1 VTDLPDPTGRRV
13 RTVRAGGDRMTAPG
27 SGWRPTVALARA
39 LGVGAA
45 LLLGAVLLRRAD
57 LVVLA
62 APLVLGAALALSTGP
77 THRPTVGLEVPSD
90 ALFEGAT
97 TTITATVDSPDRL
110 DVAALQLTLP
120 PWLVPV
126 TGLGPPTVATTVSPG
141 VRADLPFVVR
151 SVRWGRRQVGPVTL
165 RASGAYGMLR
175 WPSEVTGVAPST
187 TWPLRETF
195 VAADAV
201 PRAEGLVGGH
211 RSRRPGDGSDVS
223 GVRPYVP
230 GDRLR
235 RINWRV
241 TSRTGELHV
250 TSTYSDRDTE
260 VLLCLD
266 SRQDLGDPPDS
277 SLDIGVRSAAAIA
290 EHYLRSG
297 DRVGLLDLGQR
308 YRPVPARSGRAHLV
322 RLLDVLLD
330 ARGLAHR
337 LWSGEHVAAR
347 SGGLLPAA
355 ELPALAAADAL
366 VVLLS
371 PLSSPAS
378 LAAVAALS
386 RAGRSVVV
394 VDTLPAGVRAGPGGE
409 YRELAF
415 RLWRLRREADLRRV
429 GELGVPVVPWCGA
442 GSLDHVLRDVSRA
455 ARAPRVAR

>member
-1 VTDLPDPTGRRV
+1 MADP
-13 RTVRAGGDRMTAPG
+13 A

-39 LGVGAA
+39 LGAGAG
-45 LLLGAVLLRRAD
+45 LLLAAVLLRRAD

-62 APLVLGAALALSTGP
+62 APLVLGAALALAT
-77 THRPTVGLEVPSD
+77 RPTGRPRVALTVPAETLLEG
-90 ALFEGAT
+90 GAAT
-97 TTITATVDSPDRL
+97 VTATVDAPDRL

-126 TGLGPPTVATTVSPG
+126 NGPAPPVTATTVPPG
-141 VRADLPFVVR
+141 VRTEVPFVVR

-175 WPSEVTGVAPST
+175 WPREVTGVGASA
-187 TWPLRETF
+187 TWPLREAF
-195 VAADAV
+195 VASDAV
-201 PRAEGLVGGH
+201 PRAEGLVGAH
-211 RSRRPGDGSDVS
+211 RSRRPGEGSDVA
-223 GVRPYVP
+223 GVRPFVP

-241 TSRTGELHV
+241 TGRTGELHV
-250 TSTYSDRDTE
+250 TSTYDDRDTE

-266 SRQDLGDPPDS
+266 SRQDLGEPPDS
-277 SLDIGVRSAAAIA
+277 SLDIGVRAAAAIA
-290 EHYLRSG
+290 EHYLRAG

-308 YRPVPARSGRAHLV
+308 YRPVPARTGRGHLV

-337 LWSGEHVAAR
+337 LWSGETT
-347 SGGLLPAA
+347 GGRGAGVLAAA
-355 ELPALAAADAL
+355 ELPGLAAADAL

-394 VDTLPAGVRAGPGGE
+394 VDTLPAGVRAGPGGD

-415 RLWRLRREADLRRV
+415 RLWRLRRDADLRRV
-429 GELGVPVVPWCGA
+429 GELGVPVVRWSGA
-442 GSLDHVLRDVSRA
+442 GSLDQVLRDVSRA